1 MLYKALIHSTV
12 VKSSCTSFTRQST
25 TVLKVGGMY
34 VSVRVSRR
42 LKEELALVI
51 DKRLRDISN
60 KMLFK
65 TVVPL

>member
-1 MLYKALIHSTV
+1 MLYKALIHCTV
-12 VKSSCTSFTRQST
+12 VKSSSTSFTRQST

-42 LKEELALVI
+42 LKEELAWVI

-65 TVVPL
+65 TVAPL